1 MATQAYDGERTAQD
15 TEEIFRRLT
24 ERPAELLRFATAGSV
39 DDGKS
44 TLIGRLLY
52 DSKQVLADQL
62 EHVEQTSRQMG
73 HDFLDLSLLTDGLRA
88 EREQGITIDVAYR
101 YFATAQRRFI
111 IADTPGHEQY
121 TRNMV
126 TGASTADLVIVL
138 IDARKGVV
146 AQSRRHAFIASL
158 LQIPHLVVCV
168 NKMDMLAYDEEVF
181 DSIVE
186 EFERF
191 AARLDIQDV
200 TFIPISALKGD
211 NVVERSPAM
220 PWYQGPPLLYH
231 LEHVH
236 IASDRNL
243 IDVRFPVQWVIR
255 PRGAQGVGLGAD
267 AGARSTVGV
276 PLRADVD
283 ARSTAGVPLRADVD
297 ARSTAGVPL
306 RADVDA
312 QSTTGVPARADYRAY
327 AGQVAGGI
335 LREGDEVVVLPGGR
349 RTTIAGIDTFDGPL
363 REAFPPMSVALRL
376 ADEVDV
382 GRGSLIARPHNQPA
396 VASGFESLLCW
407 MSERPLDCGRRYL
420 VKHTT
425 NTAAVGAL
433 EVRYRIEVDTLRRD
447 ERAATLA
454 LNDLGRV
461 RVELTSPLVFD
472 SYRRNRVTGS
482 LIVIDEATNETVAA
496 GVILDTEADTAGRDE
511 RAGGGGDPAG
521 GGGDPAGGGGDP
533 ACGGG
538 DPAGGG
544 GDPAGGGGDPAGGGG
559 DPAGG
564 GGDPAGG
571 GGEGAGMGRDGAADG
586 EAPAKTERSPNVR
599 WERETITRGERW
611 AALGLT
617 GATVWLTGLPAAGK
631 STIGRAI
638 EERLVRAGRPAYLL
652 DGDNLRHGLN
662 GDLGFDECARAENV
676 RRTAHVA
683 RLLAECGAVALVS
696 LVSPYAADRELAA
709 SLHAAQELPFLEVF
723 VNTPLARCEQ
733 RDPKGLYARARSG
746 ELQGLT
752 GVGAPYEA
760 PTAPGVVLGAP
771 DEAIESAV
779 DRVLEALAELGV
791 IRPPAEGG

>member
-1 MATQAYDGERTAQD
+1 MATQTGDGERTARD
-15 TEEIFRRLT
+15 TDEIFQRLT

-52 DSKQVLADQL
+52 DSKQVLTDQL
-62 EHVEQTSRQMG
+62 EHVEQASRRMG

-168 NKMDMLAYDEEVF
+168 NKMDTLGYDEEVF
-181 DSIVE
+181 DAIVG

-191 AARLDIQDV
+191 AARLEIQDV

-211 NVVERSPAM
+211 NVVERSQAM
-220 PWYQGPPLLYH
+220 LWYQGPPLLYH

-255 PRGAQGVGLGAD
+255 PRPSTGAD
-267 AGARSTVGV
+267 RGA
-276 PLRADVD
+276 
-283 ARSTAGVPLRADVD
+283 STASGRRAVTGAGDP
-297 ARSTAGVPL
+297 ASTG
-306 RADVDA
+306 ADPA
-312 QSTTGVPARADYRAY
+312 STGAHHRAY

-335 LREGDEVVVLPGGR
+335 LREGDEVVVLPGGQ
-349 RTTIAGIDTFDGPL
+349 RTTVAGIDTFDGPV

-376 ADEVDV
+376 TDEVDA
-382 GRGSLIARPHNQPA
+382 GRGSTIARPHNQPA
-396 VASGFESLLCW
+396 VASSFESLLCW
-407 MSERPLDCGRRYL
+407 MSERPLDPARRYL

-425 NTAAVGAL
+425 RTAAVGAL
-433 EVRYRIEVDTLRRD
+433 EVRYRIEVDTLHRD
-447 ERAATLA
+447 ELADTLA

-461 RVELTSPLVFD
+461 HVELAAPLVFD
-472 SYRRNRVTGS
+472 SYRRNRATGS

-496 GVILDTEADTAGRDE
+496 GVILDTEVESLE
-511 RAGGGGDPAG
+511 RAGEGGTASG
-521 GGGDPAGGGGDP
+521 
-533 ACGGG
+533 
-538 DPAGGG
+538 
-544 GDPAGGGGDPAGGGG
+544 
-559 DPAGG
+559 
-564 GGDPAGG
+564 
-571 GGEGAGMGRDGAADG
+571 DG
-586 EAPAKTERSPNVR
+586 EPAEEIPTKTERSPNVR

-662 GDLGFDECARAENV
+662 GDLGFDDVARAENV

-709 SLHAAQELPFLEVF
+709 TLHAAEELPFLEVF
-723 VNTPLARCEQ
+723 VGTPLAQCEQ

-760 PTAPGVVLGAP
+760 PAAP
-771 DEAIESAV
+771 DVVVGAHGEAIEAAV
-779 DRVLEALAELGV
+779 DRVLEALAAREV
-791 IRPPAEGG
+791 IRAE